1 MVFPRLTGLT
11 YALTVL
17 FFSEGYYYFRSLRR
31 EFENLFSSICL
42 HPNISLKLKK
52 KWDGMGWN
60 LYLRR
65 GPHHT
70 GDKTMKLLLLL
81 FFFSR

>member
-1 MVFPRLTGLT
+1 MIVIYKGGIKQMVFPRLTGLT

-52 KWDGMGWN
+52 KMGWDGMEPIPTEGPTP
-60 LYLRR
+60 YRR
-65 GPHHT
+65 
-70 GDKTMKLLLLL
+70 
-81 FFFSR
+81 